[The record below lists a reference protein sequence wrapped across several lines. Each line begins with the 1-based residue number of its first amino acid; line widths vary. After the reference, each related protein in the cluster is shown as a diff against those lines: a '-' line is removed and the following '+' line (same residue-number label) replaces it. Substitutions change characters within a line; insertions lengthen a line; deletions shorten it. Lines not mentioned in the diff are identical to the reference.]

1 MKNQIEGNYI
11 VNSLGGLEM
20 SDTDAALDD
29 YPMEDEGWVKC
40 HHCGGS
46 GLTIE
51 GWDCN
56 FCDGTGELE
65 I

>member
-1 MKNQIEGNYI
+1 
-11 VNSLGGLEM
+11 M

-46 GLTIE
+46 GHTVE
-51 GWDCN
+51 GWDCD